1 MLENIYYWSRWD
13 AGRISPWSMTS
24 VWLLIIVSSVK
35 CVLTKSWNRITAF
48 KQHWLSRKHIL
59 NSVLCVKWN
68 ITAYVC
74 LRPIFWIFDMRLN
87 HLCVHVGW
95 YGWDDRT
102 VFPVALGVG
111 GQRVVQTVWEGVE
124 SEQEFIQQAFKLL
137 KVISL
142 KNQTIIWQW

>member
-1 MLENIYYWSRWD
+1 M
-13 AGRISPWSMTS
+13 
-24 VWLLIIVSSVK
+24 
-35 CVLTKSWNRITAF
+35 
-48 KQHWLSRKHIL
+48 
-59 NSVLCVKWN
+59 
-68 ITAYVC
+68 C

-102 VFPVALGVG
+102 VFPVAMGVG
-111 GQRVVQTVWEGVE
+111 GQSVVQTVWEGVE

-137 KVISL
+137 KVILL